1 MHILKNVIFQASLT
15 KDCEAEE
22 MNVQKK
28 RLESTLQIFILLITR
43 YEQNISVSYYHCMLQ
58 YHNKKETRLKIVE
71 CFFYKPVV
79 YYEFVTTVLV
89 L

>member
-28 RLESTLQIFILLITR
+28 RLESTLRIFILLITR
-43 YEQNISVSYYHCMLQ
+43 YEQNISVLLSLYAPISEQ
-58 YHNKKETRLKIVE
+58 KWNKA
-71 CFFYKPVV
+71 
-79 YYEFVTTVLV
+79 
-89 L
+89 